1 MSSERITDERLAECM
16 EYATHEADMAGNAAR
31 VNPDHVD
38 DARFYRNLEAALA
51 ELQAFRAREAGR
63 DEHGLPTRLG
73 AAIKFEG
80 LANVFV
86 RHSTYQ
92 PYPWTDGQAFLD
104 SEEVLEIGEG
114 CGPWK
119 VVQDDD

>member
-1 MSSERITDERLAECM
+1 MTERIADERLEAVRAMYAAWGVEMSSNYPGYQEACAEV
-16 EYATHEADMAGNAAR
+16 AG
-31 VNPDHVD
+31 
-38 DARFYRNLEAALA
+38 ALA
-51 ELQAFRAREAGR
+51 ELQERRVR
-63 DEHGLPTRLG
+63 DESVDGHGLPTRLG

-119 VVQDDD
+119 VVQDD